1 MYIYLS
7 KILPLM
13 VLPIGIVIELLLM
26 ALLLLWWGKRK
37 SSAFFMVAA
46 IFVLWCCSMPIVA
59 NTVLGKL
66 EQRYPALALSDVPSS
81 DCIVLLGGALDLIRP
96 PRVDVNLLDS
106 VDRISKTASLY
117 RAGKAAVVIVSGG
130 NQPWQ
135 PQLKSEAK
143 EIQTLL
149 TDWGVPV
156 SAIVLEET
164 SRNTREN
171 AVNTK
176 VLLDKLEC
184 QTPLLVTSAA
194 HMSRSVATFT
204 KLEMDVFPVSADV
217 RAVNTIDLTVF
228 DFIPDTRALAMTTN
242 AIREWTGQM
251 IYRLRGWI

>member
-37 SSAFFMVAA
+37 SAAFFMVSA
-46 IFVLWCCSMPIVA
+46 ISVLWCCSMPIVA

-66 EQRYPALALSDVPSS
+66 EQQYPALALSDVPSS
-81 DCIVLLGGALDLIRP
+81 DCIVLLGGALEPIRP
-96 PRVDVNLLDS
+96 PRIDVNLLDS
-106 VDRISKTASLY
+106 VDRISKTVSLY
-117 RAGKAAVVIVSGG
+117 RAGKAGMVIVSGG
-130 NQPWQ
+130 NQPWM
-135 PQLKSEAK
+135 PQLKSEA
-143 EIQTLL
+143 EETRTLL
-149 TDWGVPV
+149 MDWGVPA

-164 SRNTREN
+164 SRNTHEN
-171 AVNTK
+171 AINTK

-184 QTPLLVTSAA
+184 QSPLLVTSAA
-194 HMSRSVATFT
+194 HMSRAVATFT
-204 KLEMDVFPVSADV
+204 KLEVDVFPVSADV
-217 RAVNTIDLTVF
+217 RAVSIIDSTIF

>member
-13 VLPIGIVIELLLM
+13 VLPIGIVIELLLI

-46 IFVLWCCSMPIVA
+46 ISVLWCCSMPIVA

-66 EQRYPALALSDVPSS
+66 EQQYPALALSDVPSS
-81 DCIVLLGGALDLIRP
+81 DCIVLLGGALESIRP
-96 PRVDVNLLDS
+96 PRVDINLLDS
-106 VDRISKTASLY
+106 VDRITKTVSLY

-143 EIQTLL
+143 ETQTLL

-176 VLLDKLEC
+176 VLLD
-184 QTPLLVTSAA
+184 
-194 HMSRSVATFT
+194 
-204 KLEMDVFPVSADV
+204 
-217 RAVNTIDLTVF
+217 
-228 DFIPDTRALAMTTN
+228 
-242 AIREWTGQM
+242 
-251 IYRLRGWI
+251 

>member
-37 SSAFFMVAA
+37 SAGFFMVAA
-46 IFVLWCCSMPIVA
+46 MSVLWCCSMPIVA

-66 EQRYPALALSDVPSS
+66 EQRYPALALNDVPAS
-81 DCIVLLGGALDLIRP
+81 DCIVLLGGAIEPIRP

-106 VDRISKTASLY
+106 VDRISKTVSLY
-117 RAGKAAVVIVSGG
+117 RAGKAGMVIISGG
-130 NQPWQ
+130 NQPWM
-135 PQLKSEAK
+135 PQLKSEA
-143 EIQTLL
+143 EETRTLL
-149 TDWGVPV
+149 MDWGIPA

-176 VLLDKLEC
+176 PLLEKLEC
-184 QTPLLVTSAA
+184 KLPLLVTSAA
-194 HMSRSVATFT
+194 HMPRSVATFA
-204 KLEMDVFPVSADV
+204 KLEVDVYPVSADV
-217 RAVNTIDLTVF
+217 RAISSIDLTIL
-228 DFIPDTRALAMTTN
+228 DFIPHTGALAMTTN
-242 AIREWTGQM
+242 AIREWLGQT
-251 IYRLRGWI
+251 IYRLRGWN